1 MVYVVKHLKI
11 RMRHKNSD
19 IQLTLADKITVIIG
33 DSATGKS
40 SLHKVL
46 AVKDAKVTTRISD
59 SRFGIVHLNNTST
72 LNGYTGGRLG
82 DVNSDVKLLPNNVYI
97 IDEGNV
103 RITNEVASIIKNTIN
118 SYFIITSRTNLNNL
132 NFDINAIKTLYTRD
146 DGVTILKNY
155 ISMRKLD
162 NIESMNVKYC
172 ITEDTGKAKVWFEK
186 LFNNMLVIPA
196 GSTNSLGDI
205 DIKKMKYSGG
215 KEQVCFEVEKQ
226 VKNREGNILIIFD
239 RCSFGCCAIELKSI
253 IDRYSD
259 RILILSDYKCWEY
272 VILKSNMFRKRF
284 SEYDIN
290 IPNFEEA
297 YYEELLYTLS
307 SSEFSTINHTKGELS
322 RCYTDKCCTYNRR
335 NKDVCKLGISGNDKF
350 VALLIGTDFEDML
363 RIARR
368 MQ

>member
-1 MVYVVKHLKI
+1 
-11 RMRHKNSD
+11 MRHKNSD

-162 NIESMNVKYC
+162 NRIQAKQKY
-172 ITEDTGKAKVWFEK
+172 G
-186 LFNNMLVIPA
+186 L
-196 GSTNSLGDI
+196 
-205 DIKKMKYSGG
+205 
-215 KEQVCFEVEKQ
+215 
-226 VKNREGNILIIFD
+226 KNYLII
-239 RCSFGCCAIELKSI
+239 C
-253 IDRYSD
+253 
-259 RILILSDYKCWEY
+259 
-272 VILKSNMFRKRF
+272 
-284 SEYDIN
+284 
-290 IPNFEEA
+290 
-297 YYEELLYTLS
+297 
-307 SSEFSTINHTKGELS
+307 
-322 RCYTDKCCTYNRR
+322 
-335 NKDVCKLGISGNDKF
+335 
-350 VALLIGTDFEDML
+350 
-363 RIARR
+363 
-368 MQ
+368 